1 MYTMKQA
8 CEATGLPYETL
19 KFYCNEGLIPHV
31 KRDRLNRRI
40 FSEHDV
46 AWIKS
51 LKCLKGCGLSI
62 QEMREYLQMCLQ
74 GPASIPKREKMLK
87 EKRKNLEEKIQEIQ
101 ESIAYI
107 DWKETFYDDVLSG
120 KKPYVSNLLPEYA
133 EDSEK

>member
-1 MYTMKQA
+1 
-8 CEATGLPYETL
+8 
-19 KFYCNEGLIPHV
+19 
-31 KRDRLNRRI
+31 
-40 FSEHDV
+40 
-46 AWIKS
+46 
-51 LKCLKGCGLSI
+51 
-62 QEMREYLQMCLQ
+62 MREYLQMCLQ
-74 GPASIPKREKMLK
+74 GPASIPKRKKMLK